1 MNDSRTEYSA
11 PAPVS
16 SPPVQLPQLPESTGD
31 RATLRTLFAW
41 LGHVELPSGRK
52 PTPADRLVWTML
64 FAHCDVQTQAGFP
77 RLTTVA
83 ELTGLSL
90 RAVRNSVRKLE
101 ALGLVR
107 SQPRPG
113 RSTIYRLTLP
123 ASSAPAR
130 RAAPPP
136 TLTPSPTI
144 RRHPKTPAR
153 GAATPARGAVP
164 PRHGMPPEELSEK
177 KEIKNS
183 SRAPALGTPARDAV
197 PPASSTPA
205 GSTPA
210 AALPGR
216 AATSAPACAA
226 ATAPAGPE
234 TTPGRTET
242 PASPQARP
250 ARHARERAAAL
261 GNALANAW
269 TPPHPGT
276 ATPRHDEPHE
286 LEHDAP
292 EPRHDAPPPPL
303 IAATPVQ
310 PASPLPDSLARIMGR
325 VAALNGGRR

>member
-1 MNDSRTEYSA
+1 MSDSPTEYSA
-11 PAPVS
+11 APPLS

-41 LGHVELPSGRK
+41 LGHVELPGGRK

-64 FAHCDVQTQAGFP
+64 FAHCDLQTQAGFP

-90 RAVRNSVRKLE
+90 RAVRGSVRKLE

-130 RAAPPP
+130 RAAPAP

-153 GAATPARGAVP
+153 GAATPARDAVP
-164 PRHGMPPEELSEK
+164 PRHGMPPEELSSR

-183 SRAPALGTPARDAV
+183 SRAPALATPARDAV
-197 PPASSTPA
+197 PGCSSTPA
-205 GSTPA
+205 GTTPA
-210 AALPGR
+210 ATLPVR

-226 ATAPAGPE
+226 AAAPARPK

-242 PASPQARP
+242 PPSPQARP

-261 GNALANAW
+261 GDALASAW

-276 ATPRHDEPHE
+276 PAPRHDEPHE
-286 LEHDAP
+286 LDSADLA
-292 EPRHDAPPPPL
+292 PRHDAPPPPL
-303 IAATPVQ
+303 IAPPVQ